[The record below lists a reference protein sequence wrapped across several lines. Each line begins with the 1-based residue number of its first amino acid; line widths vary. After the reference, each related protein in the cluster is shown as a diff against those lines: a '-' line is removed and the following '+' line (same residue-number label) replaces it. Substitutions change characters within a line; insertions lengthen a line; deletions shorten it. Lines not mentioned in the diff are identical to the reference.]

1 MACARLDK
9 ECHDYWSRANELF
22 CFVGGISI
30 LTLTVNGLLSGP
42 LMKLLKLSKSEK
54 TRKKVVEN
62 YYKNMV
68 EHVLVEYMRLLSQER
83 FHGVDFSLVRDHV
96 PFIGGITFAELMA
109 AVDVHKRLTP
119 PYLYSAPNL
128 GHIIP
133 YILQTMRH
141 RRKRSV
147 FVQNGYSLETF
158 GTNNLD
164 TQNAGVTCAE
174 ACNAEQS
181 LQSTERSSKNSGQT
195 TVQRRESQAN
205 SFMKCDKDIF
215 DLEDIEES
223 NRDIIIDEEY
233 VNSCLLLIF
242 APVYLSKTNLIPL
255 PSENIKAIE
264 FH

>member
-9 ECHDYWSRANELF
+9 ECHEYWTRANELF

-30 LTLTVNGLLSGP
+30 LTLTLNGLLSAP

-68 EHVLVEYMRLLSQER
+68 ENVLVQYVTLLSQER
-83 FHGVDFSLVRDHV
+83 FQEVDFSLVREHV

-128 GHIIP
+128 GHVIP
-133 YILQTMRH
+133 YILQPMRH

-164 TQNAGVTCAE
+164 TQTAGVTSAE
-174 ACNAEQS
+174 ACYAEQS
-181 LQSTERSSKNSGQT
+181 LQSTERSSKSSQAT
-195 TVQRRESQAN
+195 QQRRESQAN

-233 VNSCLLLIF
+233 VNSCLLLCLR
-242 APVYLSKTNLIPL
+242 ATVYLARLTYSLFHLT
-255 PSENIKAIE
+255 IKAIK